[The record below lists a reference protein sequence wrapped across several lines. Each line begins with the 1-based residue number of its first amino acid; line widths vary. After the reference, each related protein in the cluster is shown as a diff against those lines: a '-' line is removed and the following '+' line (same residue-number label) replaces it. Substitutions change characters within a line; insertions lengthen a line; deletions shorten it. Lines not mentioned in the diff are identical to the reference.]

1 MRGCRP
7 KQFSGAESENIIHI
21 FSLKIGLAFAGPFL
35 TSFWARIDPMD
46 TKHPK
51 IELLTIFADVCKKHP
66 AHRAPR
72 PATGR
77 FKPFV
82 RV

>member
-7 KQFSGAESENIIHI
+7 KQFRLAESENIIHI
-21 FSLKIGLAFAGPFL
+21 FSLQIGFAFAGPFL

-46 TKHPK
+46 TKHLK

-66 AHRAPR
+66 AYRAFR
-72 PATGR
+72 PVTCR
-77 FKPFV
+77 CKPFV
-82 RV
+82 KM

>member
-1 MRGCRP
+1 MHGYSP
-7 KQFSGAESENIIHI
+7 KQFSLAESENIIYI
-21 FSLKIGLAFAGPFL
+21 FSLKIGLAFASPFL

-46 TKHPK
+46 TKHLK
-51 IELLTIFADVCKKHP
+51 IKLLTIFADVCKKHP

-77 FKPFV
+77 CKPFV